1 MNKEW
6 LKIITDNPYV
16 TLGLLLLAVVTFILM
31 ILFYYRSKRIKRPY
45 YAVRSINLIQNF
57 RSKLSS
63 LKISYKDEQVENL
76 TISNVAFWNGGKE
89 TIRENDIT
97 NVKPLKILLKE
108 PYKILDAKIIC
119 SNNPAN
125 EISVGEVGSDGR
137 TLLINFEYLD
147 ANEGFVLQI
156 IHDGDSSYDLSVSGI
171 IIGAGKPKK
180 KYIPPDLMPII
191 LGPFEKI
198 FKIKIPVYSR
208 RVLSIIFFIV
218 GLFPIIASIN
228 LLIFRGSKD
237 KPEVIVFF
245 FLGITYL
252 TLSLMLRR
260 KIPKGLESF
269 EEEL

>member
-6 LKIITDNPYV
+6 LEIITGNPYV
-16 TLGLLLLAVVTFILM
+16 TLGLLLLAVFTFILM
-31 ILFYYRSKRIKRPY
+31 ILFYYRSKRIKKPF

-57 RSKLSS
+57 SSRLSS

-76 TISNVAFWNGGKE
+76 TVSNVALWNGGKE
-89 TIRENDIT
+89 TIRKNDIT
-97 NVKPLKILLKE
+97 NVKPLKISLRE

-125 EISVGEVGSDGR
+125 EISVGKVGTDGR

-147 ANEGFVLQI
+147 ANEGCVLQI

-180 KYIPPDLMPII
+180 RFIPSILIPDVLLLFDTKFKRKRGIKRRELGITSFI
-191 LGPFEKI
+191 LGLT
-198 FKIKIPVYSR
+198 S
-208 RVLSIIFFIV
+208 
-218 GLFPIIASIN
+218 IIASIYF
-228 LLIFRGSKD
+228 LIFRGAEE
-237 KPEVIVFF
+237 KPGLIVFF
-245 FLGITYL
+245 FLGILYL
-252 TLSLMLRR
+252 TFSLMFLR

-269 EEEL
+269 EKEL